1 MIVIIL
7 ILTIFNF
14 MFNMLQFCMYKN
26 QIKAFVMSS
35 MVNKAI
41 VKVGMKK

>member
-14 MFNMLQFCMYKN
+14 MFTMLQICMYKN
-26 QIKAFVMSS
+26 QIKAFVMTS

-41 VKVGMKK
+41 VKAGKKK